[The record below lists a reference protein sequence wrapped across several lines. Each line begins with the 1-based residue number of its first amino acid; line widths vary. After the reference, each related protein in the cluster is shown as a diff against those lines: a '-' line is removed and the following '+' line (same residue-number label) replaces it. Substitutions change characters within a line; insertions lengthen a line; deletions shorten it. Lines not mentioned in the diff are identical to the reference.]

1 MVRRIM
7 TDVPYVRAAELEQLL
22 DYPSLVD
29 ALAAGF
35 AADWTVPVRHHY
47 SIPIKGEPDQTLL
60 LMPAWDAGQAIGM
73 KLATIT
79 PGNGSRGLPAVNA
92 VYLLVDG
99 PTGQPRALMDGAS
112 LTVRRTAAASALAAR
127 YLARKDASVMLMVGA
142 GALSRPFIEAH
153 LSQRPISKVYLWARE
168 APKREAKA
176 KELAAL
182 GLPVEPTGDLEQAV
196 RGADIISCATLSRE
210 PLVKG
215 EWLQPGQH
223 LDLVGGFTP
232 QMRET
237 DDTAIERAR
246 VYVDTRAG
254 AMKEAGDI
262 VQPLTSGVLHEN
274 AIAGDLAD
282 LTQGRVPG
290 RQFHNQITLFK
301 SVGTAIEDLAAAILV
316 FESAL
321 DHSLSGGHGAGGI
334 LRG

>member
-1 MVRRIM
+1 M
-7 TDVPYVRAAELEQLL
+7 TQIPYLSAAELERLL

-29 ALAAGF
+29 ALAQGF

-79 PGNGSRGLPAVNA
+79 PGNGPRGLPAVNA

-99 PTGQPRALMDGAS
+99 PTGQPRLLMDGAA

-127 YLARKDASVMLMVGA
+127 YLARKEASVMVMVGA

-153 LSQRPISKVYLWARE
+153 MSQHPISKVHLWARE
-168 APKREAKA
+168 AAKREAKA

-196 RGADIISCATLSRE
+196 RGADIISCATLSTS

-215 EWLQPGQH
+215 AWLKPGAH
-223 LDLVGGFTP
+223 LDLVGAFTP
-232 QMRET
+232 EMRES
-237 DDTAIERAR
+237 DDEA
-246 VYVDTRAG
+246 VTRASLFCDTLAG
-254 AMKEAGDI
+254 ALKEGGDLVIPLKAGVI
-262 VQPLTSGVLHEN
+262 KESSVKAE
-274 AIAGDLAD
+274 LAD
-282 LTQGRVPG
+282 LTRGAHKGRVSADE
-290 RQFHNQITLFK
+290 ITLFK
-301 SVGTAIEDLAAAILV
+301 SVGTAIEDFAAARL
-316 FESAL
+316 AMARL
-321 DHSLSGGHGAGGI
+321 GG
-334 LRG
+334 

>member
-1 MVRRIM
+1 MSQI
-7 TDVPYVRAAELEQLL
+7 PYLDAADLERLL

-29 ALAAGF
+29 ALAQGF

-196 RGADIISCATLSRE
+196 RGADIISCATLSTS
-210 PLVKG
+210 PLVRG
-215 EWLQPGQH
+215 AWLKPGAH
-223 LDLVGGFTP
+223 LDLVGAFTP
-232 QMRET
+232 EMRES
-237 DDTAIERAR
+237 DDEAVTRASLFC
-246 VYVDTRAG
+246 DTRAG
-254 AMKEAGDI
+254 ALKEGGDLVIPLKAGVI
-262 VQPLTSGVLHEN
+262 KESSVKAE
-274 AIAGDLAD
+274 LAD
-282 LTQGRVPG
+282 LTRGAHKGRASADE
-290 RQFHNQITLFK
+290 ITLFK
-301 SVGTAIEDLAAAILV
+301 SVGTAVEDFAAARL
-316 FESAL
+316 AMARL
-321 DHSLSGGHGAGGI
+321 DS
-334 LRG
+334 